1 MRPSESL
8 KIAGKPIAYYPELA
22 KPLGGVNAS
31 ILFSHF
37 FYWHDKTRH
46 KLGIYRTAEEIEIE
60 TGLSVQEQRTARN
73 KLKERGVLTETEKR
87 IEHRIYYKLN
97 LDAFDELM
105 LQHSR
110 NAESTAPKCNINS
123 PELQNQ
129 HSGSEEST
137 AVIRTED
144 LTEDLTVNTYLS
156 AEAETERS
164 AVAKATAKATKPNA
178 ENKKRF
184 EAVAKLFNQVFEDCP
199 MVSRVGL
206 ETVPNPQ
213 TGKSEYTKANQK
225 RMKLIPYA
233 WQIAKMRIDRWKD
246 SDGLIDGEEPN
257 GKHVLEWFRTYFE
270 ECKQDGFINGTS
282 ARTEAHKNWK
292 ADFDYMLKAETLEKR
307 VLEK

>member
-8 KIAGKPIAYYPELA
+8 KIAGKPIAYYPKLA
-22 KPLGGVNAS
+22 KPLGSTNAS

-37 FYWHDKTRH
+37 FYWHDKTQH
-46 KLGIYRTAEEIEIE
+46 ELGVYRTAEEIELE

-73 KLKERGVLTETEKR
+73 KLKERGVLIETEKR

-97 LDAFDELM
+97 LDAFDDLM

-110 NAESTAPKCNINS
+110 SEESTAPKCNINS

-156 AEAETERS
+156 AEAETERP
-164 AVAKATAKATKPNA
+164 AVAKATATKPNA

-199 MVSRVGL
+199 MVARVGL

-246 SDGLIDGEEPN
+246 SDGLIDGEEPS